1 MYSFN
6 YFCFITFSEYLL
18 ELKYR
23 SSIAGILIMDILRNV
38 SSAFWST
45 DVWLPPNIT
54 WEDIKPNSDNKY
66 ADYQHLIYPLPMAFA
81 LLIIRYALE
90 R

>member
-1 MYSFN
+1 
-6 YFCFITFSEYLL
+6 
-18 ELKYR
+18 
-23 SSIAGILIMDILRNV
+23 MDILKNV

-54 WEDIKPNSDNKY
+54 WDDIKPNSENKY
-66 ADYQHLIYPLPMAFA
+66 TNYQHLIYPLPMALF

>member
-1 MYSFN
+1 MN
-6 YFCFITFSEYLL
+6 V
-18 ELKYR
+18 LK
-23 SSIAGILIMDILRNV
+23 NV

-54 WEDIKPNSDNKY
+54 WDDIKPNSENKY
-66 ADYQHLIYPLPMAFA
+66 ADYHHLIYPLPMAFT
-81 LLIIRYALE
+81 LLLMRYALE

>member
-1 MYSFN
+1 
-6 YFCFITFSEYLL
+6 
-18 ELKYR
+18 
-23 SSIAGILIMDILRNV
+23 MDILKNV

-54 WEDIKPNSDNKY
+54 WDDIKPNSENKY
-66 ADYQHLIYPLPMAFA
+66 ADYQHLIYPLPMAFI